1 MIQRNKKA
9 APGDA
14 LIVFIRVRDVV
25 RRTNYQWCIGVS
37 GEISGEELDE
47 LVVDLVSSYVS

>member
-25 RRTNYQWCIGVS
+25 RRTNYQWCIGVF